1 MNRTYIWTIKHFKE
15 DKKMHRK
22 KKIPVSFIAAFV
34 VSLALA
40 IAIAVLIPTIA
51 PAATRFQGM
60 IFFGS
65 WLILCFISVGI
76 VGLVTKKNR

>member
-1 MNRTYIWTIKHFKE
+1 
-15 DKKMHRK
+15 MHRK
-22 KKIPVSFIAAFV
+22 KKVPVSFIVAFV

-51 PAATRFQGM
+51 PAAIRFQGM

-76 VGLVTKKNR
+76 VGIVTKKNR